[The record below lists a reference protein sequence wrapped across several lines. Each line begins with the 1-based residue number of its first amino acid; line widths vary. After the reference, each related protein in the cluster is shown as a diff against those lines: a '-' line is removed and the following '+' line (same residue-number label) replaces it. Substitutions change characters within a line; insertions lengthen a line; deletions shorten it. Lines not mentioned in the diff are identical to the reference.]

1 MGPLKTGTLY
11 LRKLHGLLL
20 KYNYLP
26 IHDIFMYFSVP
37 VKITVR
43 IQSSSRT
50 LKLNLIDISDLLN
63 IASKFNDFANQVVD
77 DWKLKMGKFLL
88 ESQSILL
95 SITYQLIRNS
105 SSSLF

>member
-20 KYNYLP
+20 KSTYPWY
-26 IHDIFMYFSVP
+26 MYFSVP

-88 ESQSILL
+88 ESQSISL